1 MDMFIYIVRWIIGIP
16 ILIFGIITGLSNW
29 ADIIET
35 IKTRNSISLLFFLGS
50 IIIIIG
56 ALIVPLKAINNL
68 WWMAFLIDFASF
80 PLITLLL
87 IGHFFCKKE
96 IEKKE
101 DIL

>member
-16 ILIFGIITGLSNW
+16 ILLFGIITGLSNW
-29 ADIIET
+29 VAIIET
-35 IKTRNSISLLFFLGS
+35 IKTKNSISLLFFLGS

-56 ALIVPLKAINNL
+56 ALIVPLKTINNL
-68 WWMAFLIDFASF
+68 WWIAFLIDFASF

-87 IGHFFCKKE
+87 INYLFGKKE
-96 IEKKE
+96 IEIKE